1 MSFLL
6 VPGPLLASWD
16 IAMDQIDVTGPC
28 PMGAH
33 WKEMLKKKNGLH
45 AVQTVFV
52 LVLWLSVDGN
62 ALYLLNL
69 W

>member
-1 MSFLL
+1 MSVLL

-28 PMGAH
+28 PHGSSL
-33 WKEMLKKKNGLH
+33 ERNVKKKKGLH
-45 AVQTVFV
+45 AVQTV

-62 ALYLLNL
+62 ALYLFNL

>member
-33 WKEMLKKKNGLH
+33 WKEMLKKKKKMGYM
-45 AVQTVFV
+45 
-52 LVLWLSVDGN
+52 
-62 ALYLLNL
+62 LYKQFLY
-69 W
+69 